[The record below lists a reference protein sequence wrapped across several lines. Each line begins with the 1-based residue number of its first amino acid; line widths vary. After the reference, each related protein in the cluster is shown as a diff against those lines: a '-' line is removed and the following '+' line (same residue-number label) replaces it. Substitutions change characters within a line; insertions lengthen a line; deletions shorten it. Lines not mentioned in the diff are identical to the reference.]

1 MRYFVDY
8 CWSFRPLSVRY
19 FVDCCWSFRPF
30 SSHRCIICPSS
41 INNFRLPLRHL
52 LKLSLENAFNMEYF
66 TQWSILY
73 EVTLHLFC
81 RSVFVPFLL
90 AIVLPVPLRFTDSD
104 YPFDISKLVIVNI
117 KMTVLVIL
125 VELLLKCLRIP

>member
-1 MRYFVDY
+1 M
-8 CWSFRPLSVRY
+8 STIAG
-19 FVDCCWSFRPF
+19 RPF
-30 SSHRCIICPSS
+30 SSHRCIICPS
-41 INNFRLPLRHL
+41 INDFGLPLRHL

-90 AIVLPVPLRFTDSD
+90 AIVLPVPFRFTDSD
-104 YPFDISKLVIVNI
+104 YPFGISKLVIVNI

-125 VELLLKCLRIP
+125 VELLLKCLHIP